1 MPATDDQPTVSATP
15 PPTVAPTDGQAPDL
29 ATLSA
34 SWSGSVLASLSQRA
48 RPRFTAGRWL
58 AIDGALATM
67 GLPNAPHAARCEEL
81 RGEVEAAL
89 SAAFGTPITVRLT
102 VDSTSIDPGDR
113 RAVAS
118 GRSARSQEPE
128 EFLDRETIAELEDAV
143 DVAST
148 GVDRIA
154 AVFPGAELVDEPE
167 P

>member
-1 MPATDDQPTVSATP
+1 
-15 PPTVAPTDGQAPDL
+15 
-29 ATLSA
+29 
-34 SWSGSVLASLSQRA
+34 WSGSVLASLSQRA

-58 AIDGALATM
+58 AVDGAEATM

-81 RGEVEAAL
+81 RPEVEAAL

-102 VDSTSIDPGDR
+102 VDSSSIDPGDR

-118 GRSARSQEPE
+118 GRTARSQEPE
-128 EFLDRETIAELEDAV
+128 EILDRETVAELDDAV